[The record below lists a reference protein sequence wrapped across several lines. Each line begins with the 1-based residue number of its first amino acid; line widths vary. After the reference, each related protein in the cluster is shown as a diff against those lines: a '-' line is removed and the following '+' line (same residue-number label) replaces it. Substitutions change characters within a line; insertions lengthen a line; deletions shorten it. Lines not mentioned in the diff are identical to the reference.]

1 MGHHGQSPG
10 PKAEPCS
17 RSQRGPCPAEDAV
30 REVQTMTR
38 LWIEEG
44 IGLYLK
50 LLSFHQLLAVA
61 NVTQSERHHAYSQGS
76 AGPWRSPSPVLLTMF
91 LTKYKACSIT
101 VHPVQKHPPQF
112 IVHFQIHLLTV
123 FQQHRRPLSTS
134 TQPHVPQSSPAAQ
147 PTPPGAAGTDVARA
161 GEAEI
166 LIFRNI

>member
-17 RSQRGPCPAEDAV
+17 RSQRGPCPAQDAV

-61 NVTQSERHHAYSQGS
+61 NVTQSERHHACSQGS
-76 AGPWRSPSPVLLTMF
+76 AGPWRSPSPVLLPMF

-101 VHPVQKHPPQF
+101 VHPVHVSHWPETPSSVRLSFPNPFAHCFSATQAASVHKHTAPCP
-112 IVHFQIHLLTV
+112 
-123 FQQHRRPLSTS
+123 SE
-134 TQPHVPQSSPAAQ
+134 QPCCAAN
-147 PTPPGAAGTDVARA
+147 TTWGCWRGR
-161 GEAEI
+161 GEG
-166 LIFRNI
+166 R